1 MAFIQQSTTATN
13 EQGGWIFVD
22 IEIEETRWSE
32 LFDLFNT
39 PEWQIKFDQG
49 VNEGWIRKL

>member
-22 IEIEETRWSE
+22 IEIEETRWNE
-32 LFDLFNT
+32 LLNLFNT